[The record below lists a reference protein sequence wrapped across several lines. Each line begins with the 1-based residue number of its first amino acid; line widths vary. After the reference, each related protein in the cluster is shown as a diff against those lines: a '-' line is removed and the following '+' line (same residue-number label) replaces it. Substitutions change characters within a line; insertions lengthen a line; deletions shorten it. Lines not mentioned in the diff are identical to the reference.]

1 VRACPKCGQENP
13 EIARFCLACGTA
25 LTDAAPPREVRKT
38 VTVVFTDVTG
48 STSLGERLDPESL
61 RRVMS
66 RYFDEMRRTVER
78 HGGTVEK
85 FIGDAVMAVFGVPTL
100 HEDDALR
107 AVRAAWEM
115 RESLALLN
123 KELELDWGVT
133 IAIRT
138 GANTG
143 PVVTGSAEG
152 DQRLVSGDAVNVA
165 ARLEQAAEPGDILI
179 GEETHRLVRDAV
191 QAEPVEPLTLK
202 GKASPVPAYRL
213 LDVTPGAPGVARRL
227 DSPLVGRDG
236 ELRLLGE
243 ALARSRRERA
253 CLLFTILGSA
263 GVGKSR
269 LVEEFLSTGASEATV
284 LRGRCLSYGEGITF
298 WPVSEVLIDAAGL
311 DEIDSPDEVRGKL
324 LGVLEDDPDAELVA
338 ERLSHLLG
346 LTDVGA
352 VREET
357 FWAVRR
363 ALEAMA
369 RRDPVVVV
377 FDDIHW
383 GEPTFLDLVE
393 HIADWARDAPIFL
406 LCIARPELLD
416 DRPGWAG
423 GKLNATSILLEPLTE
438 QESEQLIDNLLGRA
452 GLAKQARVRIAEAAE
467 GNPLFVEQMLGVL
480 IDDGLLRRDDGR
492 WVPMRDLS
500 SVAIPPTIQA
510 LLAARLE
517 RLSEEER
524 SVIERASVEG
534 KVFHRGAVSELS
546 PDPIRP
552 RVGAHLMTLLRRE
565 LIRPDRATFAGE
577 DAFRFRH
584 LLIRDAAYEA
594 LPKRDRADLHRRF
607 AAWLERVAG
616 DRPAEYEEIVA
627 YHLERGYRYREE
639 LGPVGEEDLV
649 VARRAADLLVEA
661 GHRAAARGDVP
672 AAATLLERAH
682 RLLPPG
688 DPVRLE
694 LIPDLSASMS
704 DLGRL
709 SDVKTYLEEVLQEA
723 TAAGDPRLEMYAL
736 LAQMELRLGTNE
748 GYSTREGAVLAR
760 RAIRLFEELGDDQG
774 LALAWGALAD
784 SHWIEARW
792 ASMREP
798 VERARVH
805 ARRAGDRM
813 RTSSYQNWHLAVDFW
828 GTTPVP
834 EGIRRCEEALE
845 KAETRYQRA
854 QILRNLGS
862 FVAMQGR
869 FDEARSMEE
878 EARAILDDL
887 GSIVWAKNVAFQTGP
902 LEMLAGDPAAA
913 ERELR
918 ETFDFLREIGEKG
931 WLSSIA
937 AFMGEAVYQQG
948 RYEEAERYL
957 LVSKNAANPDDGS
970 AQWGWRTVMGKV
982 LARRGEL
989 EEGERI
995 AREAVA
1001 IIERTDEI
1009 DHQGQGWFDLAE
1021 VLELAGKGDEA
1032 RTALEEAV
1040 ARFERK
1046 GNVVMAERVR
1056 RRLDEMQPGPPV
1068 ARPPR

>member
-1 VRACPKCGQENP
+1 VPACPKCGQENP
-13 EIARFCLACGTA
+13 EIARFCLACGTP
-25 LTDAAPPREVRKT
+25 LTEATPPREVRKT

-66 RYFDEMRRTVER
+66 RYFDEMRRMVER

-107 AVRAAWEM
+107 AVRAASEM

-123 KELELDWGVT
+123 KELERDWGVA

-138 GANTG
+138 GVNTG
-143 PVVTGSAEG
+143 PVVTGATEG

-179 GEETHRLVRDAV
+179 GEDTYRLVKDAV
-191 QAEPVEPLTLK
+191 QTEQVEALALK

-213 LDVTPGAPGVARRL
+213 IDVTPGAPGVARRL

-236 ELRLLGE
+236 ELRLLRE
-243 ALARSRRERA
+243 AIERSQRERA

-269 LVEEFLSTGASEATV
+269 LVEEFLSAAASEATV
-284 LRGRCLSYGEGITF
+284 LRGRCLPYGEGITF
-298 WPVSEVLIDAAGL
+298 WPISEVLTDAAGL
-311 DEIDSPDEVRGKL
+311 GEIDSPDEVRAKL
-324 LGVLEDDPDAELVA
+324 LALLEGDPDAGPVT

-346 LTDVGA
+346 LTDVGS

-369 RRDPVVVV
+369 RRDPMVVV

-383 GEPTFLDLVE
+383 GEPTFLDLIE
-393 HIADWARDAPIFL
+393 HIADWARDAPILL

-416 DRPGWAG
+416 DRPVWAG

-452 GLAKQARVRIAEAAE
+452 GLAESARARITEAAE
-467 GNPLFVEQMLGVL
+467 GNPLFVEQMLGML
-480 IDDGLLRRDDGR
+480 IDDGLLQREDSR
-492 WVPMRDLS
+492 WVPVGDLS
-500 SVAIPPTIQA
+500 SVAVPPTIQA
-510 LLAARLE
+510 LLAARLD
-517 RLSEEER
+517 RLGDEER
-524 SVIERASVEG
+524 AVIERASVEG
-534 KVFHRGAVSELS
+534 KVFHRGAVSELT
-546 PDPIRP
+546 PAPIRP

-565 LIRPDRATFAGE
+565 LIRPDRATFTGE

-607 AAWLERVAG
+607 AAWLERVTG
-616 DRPAEYEEIVA
+616 DRAAEYEEIIA

-639 LGPVGEEDLV
+639 LGPVGEEDHA
-649 VARRAADLLVEA
+649 VARRAADLLVGA
-661 GHRAAARGDVP
+661 GRRAAARGDAP
-672 AAATLLERAH
+672 AATTLLERAH

-688 DPVRLE
+688 DPMRLE
-694 LIPDLSASMS
+694 LIPNLSASMS

-709 SDVKTYLEEVLQEA
+709 SDVKAYLEEALQEA
-723 TAAGDPRLEMYAL
+723 TAIGDPRLEMYSL
-736 LAQMELRLGTNE
+736 MAQMALRLATNE
-748 GYSTREGAVLAR
+748 GYSTREGAELAR
-760 RAIRLFEELGDDQG
+760 RAIRLFEDLGDDRG
-774 LALAWGALAD
+774 LALAWQSLAN

-798 VERARVH
+798 VERALTH
-805 ARRAGDRM
+805 ARQVGDRAGISDF
-813 RTSSYQNWHLAVDFW
+813 QGLLLGGDFW

-845 KAETRYQRA
+845 AAETRYDRA

-869 FDEARSMEE
+869 FDEARSMME
-878 EARAILDDL
+878 EARSILEDL
-887 GSIVWAKNVAFQTGP
+887 GSRVWVKNMSFQTGP
-902 LEMLAGDPAAA
+902 LELLAGDPAGA
-913 ERELR
+913 ERDLR
-918 ETFDFLREIGEKG
+918 ETFDFLQEIGEKG

-937 AFMGEAVYQQG
+937 PFLAEALYEQG
-948 RYEEAERYL
+948 RYDEAERYAL
-957 LVSKNAANPDDGS
+957 AGREAANPDDGS

-982 LARRGEL
+982 VARRGEL

-995 AREAVA
+995 AREAVT

-1009 DHQGQGWFDLAE
+1009 DHQGQAWFDLAE
-1021 VLELAGKGDEA
+1021 VLELAGKDEEA
-1032 RTALEEAV
+1032 RKALTESI

-1046 GNVVMAERVR
+1046 GNAVMAERAR
-1056 RRLDEMQPGPPV
+1056 ARLNELDPSSRG
-1068 ARPPR
+1068 